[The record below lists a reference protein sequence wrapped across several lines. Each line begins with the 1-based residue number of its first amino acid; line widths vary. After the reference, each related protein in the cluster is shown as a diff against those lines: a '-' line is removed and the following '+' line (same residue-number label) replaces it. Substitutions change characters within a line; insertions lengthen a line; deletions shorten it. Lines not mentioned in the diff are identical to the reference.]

1 MNKNK
6 EKKISAIK
14 AEILEVKKFASSQN
28 FKDTENRILNDEK
41 SSDFKNTI
49 TLTNIVDTETEK
61 WLNDDLSK
69 IKKDLNSLKFT
80 LNEHEKLLKNIL
92 LKLK

>member
-28 FKDTENRILNDEK
+28 FKNTENKILNDEK

-61 WLNDDLSK
+61 WPNDDLST